1 VPSTPLIDWQG
12 GERLE
17 REVGFRPRPFLE
29 GVRAHVNEARLAG
42 GLEPV

>member
-1 VPSTPLIDWQG
+1 MPSTPLIDWQG

-17 REVGFRPRPFLE
+17 RELGFRPRPLLE
-29 GVRAHVNEARLAG
+29 GVRAHINEARLAG